1 MLNYQITQE
10 QYDAVIRRDGIIEA
24 STKIALKML
33 KRGRPLSEILEDTE
47 LDEKAA
53 RELAAANNI
62 EIKE

>member
-33 KRGRPLSEILEDTE
+33 KRGRLLSEILEDTE
-47 LDEKAA
+47 LDEKAV
-53 RELAAANNI
+53 RELAEKNNLK
-62 EIKE
+62 IKE